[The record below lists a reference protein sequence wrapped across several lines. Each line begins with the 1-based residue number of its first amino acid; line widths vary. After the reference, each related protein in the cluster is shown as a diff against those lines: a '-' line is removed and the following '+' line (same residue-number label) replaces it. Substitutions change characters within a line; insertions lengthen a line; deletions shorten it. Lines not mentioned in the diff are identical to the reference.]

1 MLVGIQSG
9 RVLLRRMT
17 NRARNR
23 ARAKYRVR
31 SAATEERRA
40 YRFEAG
46 ITSADEK
53 IGGIALNGGLV
64 YFYFFDEIF
73 EVGRTPNR

>member
-1 MLVGIQSG
+1 MSVGLQSEKQSESEI
-9 RVLLRRMT
+9 RRF
-17 NRARNR
+17 A
-23 ARAKYRVR
+23 AAK
-31 SAATEERRA
+31 EERRKRA
-40 YRFEAG
+40 LGFEAG